1 MTTNTEF
8 EHDLM
13 RGGIDDM
20 QKVVYANGAG
30 KASLMLKI
38 HELSEEIERTYSRL
52 VSQEDAIKY
61 RRN

>member
-13 RGGIDDM
+13 RQSIDDM
-20 QKVVYANGAG
+20 QKLVYANGAG
-30 KASLMLKI
+30 KASLMLRI
-38 HELSEEIERTYSRL
+38 HQLSEEIETTYRRL
-52 VSQEDAIKY
+52 IAQEDAIKY